1 MSMSTRSSSFSKV
14 MLWRFMVLDHVTHH
28 SITITFGTF
37 AGPASYEREETS
49 GNLVL
54 EVNTEEQPMPLALMI
69 LIPILSFG
77 LILVILTV
85 VCIRRSST
93 AASTASSLT
102 ASPLVKTSVDASQN
116 TSVDHP
122 YPASNTTLQTLKRL
136 SSLHHFYAKPWAMS
150 YITSAAN
157 NEATRPPPHQV
168 ATDGMHDQDEDDDES
183 W

>member
-1 MSMSTRSSSFSKV
+1 
-14 MLWRFMVLDHVTHH
+14 MVLDHVTHH
-28 SITITFGTF
+28 SITITF

-102 ASPLVKTSVDASQN
+102 ASPLVKTSDASQN
-116 TSVDHP
+116 TSVDHHA
-122 YPASNTTLQTLKRL
+122 ASNTTLQTLKRL

-150 YITSAAN
+150 YITSAN
-157 NEATRPPPHQV
+157 NEATRPPTHQV
-168 ATDGMHDQDEDDDES
+168 ATDVMHDQDEDDDES